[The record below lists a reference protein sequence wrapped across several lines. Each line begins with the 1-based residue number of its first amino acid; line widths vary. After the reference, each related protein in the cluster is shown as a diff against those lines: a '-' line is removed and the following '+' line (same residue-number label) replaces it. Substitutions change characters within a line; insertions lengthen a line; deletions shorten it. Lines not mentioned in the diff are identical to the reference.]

1 VRKSWSGAKADLGE
15 APPLRDRPA
24 CVGAGLRDIRSVRPG
39 GASMVN
45 GVGERVEQFV
55 RSIRVENLNPR
66 MSEGASGIRFADSLF
81 SWGEVGHEAIFDE
94 C

>member
-1 VRKSWSGAKADLGE
+1 
-15 APPLRDRPA
+15 
-24 CVGAGLRDIRSVRPG
+24 
-39 GASMVN
+39 MVN

-55 RSIRVENLNPR
+55 RSIRVENLNPH